1 MASQLRI
8 QHLTSV
14 ALLAGMLARP
24 AVAAPDAE
32 GGSTGAND
40 NILQEVL
47 VTASKR
53 SESLQEVPTA
63 VTALSAEAIEQ
74 QGITQFSDYMTLV
87 PGLTQN
93 SGGTPGHGLV
103 ILRGLSTGLQQ
114 TASTVSYVIDDIPF
128 TANDSLA
135 IGSLLTPDPDLTD
148 IDRIEVLKGPQGTLY
163 GASALGG
170 LIKIVSKQP
179 TADEFSGEIRGDLA
193 SVAHGA
199 TGYGVR
205 GSLNIPLV
213 TDIAA
218 LRVSAFHRD
227 DPGFVKNVQLGLS
240 DANSD
245 AVSGG
250 KALLRIQPTSS
261 LDIDLSG
268 LIQNLHSNGFA
279 TVTADPL
286 TLAPLYC
293 KYCYAAAIGP
303 VFDTQYRIAGLVVN
317 WTLPAG
323 TLTNSLS
330 YGKYADSETF
340 DYTPSYGV
348 FNTLSALPVPANT
361 AVIGTLAP
369 SMRKI
374 TEELRFA
381 TQRLGDF
388 EGLGGVFYTHEHNQY
403 DATLTNRVPPSLAP
417 VAPPFDNLVA
427 SDITPIYK
435 EYAAFADLTYYF
447 LPSLD
452 LTLGG
457 RYTHNQQE
465 AFNFGSGLLSG
476 GAFQQHFS
484 SSEHP
489 TTYLV
494 TVRYRP
500 MDNVDTYARVATGYR
515 PGGPQLTVGP
525 NIPTSFKSD
534 STTNYELGLKSRWLD
549 SRLTANLAL
558 YYIDWKDIQ
567 VNELIGGLQV
577 NGNGG
582 KARSRGAEFEIAYL
596 PIRGLT
602 TQLNLS
608 YNRAT
613 TDVAVPA
620 VGAVAGDTLPYSAK
634 ITGAAVTD
642 YVFPL
647 PGNFR
652 GNVGFTYAYQ
662 GSRPTSWSEDLL
674 NHSVVLPGYGTLAVR
689 AGIAWEQYS
698 LQLRGE
704 NVTDRYAYSTSSE
717 GNLFPGQGVAAT
729 PVLITPRTIVLEL
742 TAKF

>member
-1 MASQLRI
+1 MVSQLRV

-24 AVAAPDAE
+24 AVAAADAE
-32 GGSTGAND
+32 GGPSGAND
-40 NILQEVL
+40 NILQEVV

-53 SESLQEVPTA
+53 SESLQEVPAA
-63 VTALSAEAIEQ
+63 VTALTGDAIEQ
-74 QGITQFSDYMTLV
+74 QGLTQFSDYMTLV
-87 PGLTQN
+87 PGLSQN
-93 SGGTPGHGLV
+93 SGGAPGHGLV

-114 TASTVSYVIDDIPF
+114 TASTVSYLIDDIPF

-170 LIKIVSKQP
+170 LIKIVSKRP
-179 TADEFSGEIRGDLA
+179 TTDEFSGEVRGDLA
-193 SVAHGA
+193 SVAHGG
-199 TGYGVR
+199 TGYGIR
-205 GSLNIPLV
+205 GSLNIPIV
-213 TDIAA
+213 SDIAA
-218 LRVSAFHRD
+218 VRVSAFHRD
-227 DPGFVKNVQLGLS
+227 DPGFEKNVLQGRS

-250 KALLRIQPTSS
+250 KVILRVQPTSN

-268 LIQNLHSNGFA
+268 LIQNLHSSGFA

-286 TLAPLYC
+286 TLAPVYC
-293 KYCYAAAIGP
+293 KYCYADAVGP
-303 VFDTQYRIAGLVVN
+303 VLDTQYRIAGLVVN

-330 YGKYADSETF
+330 YGKYTDAESF
-340 DYTPSYGV
+340 DYTPQYGV
-348 FNTLSALPVPANT
+348 FNTLFGLPVPANT

-403 DATLTNRVPPSLAP
+403 DAVLTNRVPPSLAP
-417 VAPPFDNLVA
+417 VAPPFDNLVT

-435 EYAAFADLTYYF
+435 EYAAFANLTYYF

-465 AFNFGSGLLSG
+465 ADNFGEGILNG
-476 GAFQQHFS
+476 GTVQQHFN

-500 MDNVDTYARVATGYR
+500 MDQVDTYARLATGYR

-534 STTNYELGLKSRWLD
+534 STKNYELGLKSRWLD

-558 YYIDWKDIQ
+558 YYIDWNDIQ

-582 KARSRGAEFEIAYL
+582 KARSRGVELEIAYL
-596 PIRGLT
+596 PVRGLT

-620 VGAVAGDTLPYSAK
+620 VGAIAGDTLPFSAK
-634 ITGAAVTD
+634 ITGAEVTD

-662 GSRPTSWSEDLL
+662 GSRPTSWSEDPL
-674 NHSVVLPGYGTLAVR
+674 NHNVVLPGYGTLDVR
-689 AGIAWEQYS
+689 AGIAWDQYS

-717 GNLFPGQGVAAT
+717 GNLFPGQGVPAM
-729 PVLITPRTIVLEL
+729 PVLITPRTVVLEL

>member
-1 MASQLRI
+1 MVSQLRV

-14 ALLAGMLARP
+14 ALLASVLARP
-24 AVAAPDAE
+24 AVAAAGD
-32 GGSTGAND
+32 SSGAND
-40 NILQEVL
+40 LILQEVV

-53 SESLQEVPTA
+53 SENLQEVPTA
-63 VTALSAEAIEQ
+63 VTALTGDAIEQ
-74 QGITQFSDYMTLV
+74 QGLTQFSDYMSLV

-114 TASTVSYVIDDIPF
+114 TASTVSYLVDDIPF

-170 LIKIVSKQP
+170 LIKIVSRRP

-193 SVAHGA
+193 SVAHGG

-205 GSLNIPLV
+205 GSLNIPIV
-213 TDIAA
+213 SDIAA

-227 DPGFVKNVQLGLS
+227 DPGFVKNVQQGLS

-250 KALLRIQPTSS
+250 KVMLRIQPTSN

-268 LIQNLHSNGFA
+268 LIQNLHSSGIA
-279 TVTADPL
+279 IVTADPL
-286 TLAPLYC
+286 ALAPVYC
-293 KYCYAAAIGP
+293 KYCYADAVGP
-303 VFDTQYRIAGLVVN
+303 VLDTKYRIAGLVVN

-330 YGKYADSETF
+330 YGKYTDVEYF
-340 DYTPSYGV
+340 DYTPQYGV
-348 FNTLSALPVPANT
+348 FNTLFGLPVPANT
-361 AVIGTLAP
+361 AVIGTLEP
-369 SMRKI
+369 SMQKI

-381 TQRLGDF
+381 TRRLGDF
-388 EGLGGVFYTHEHNQY
+388 EGLGGIFYTHEHNQY
-403 DATLTNRVPPSLAP
+403 DAILTNRLPPSLAP
-417 VAPPFDNLVA
+417 VAPPFDNLITSA
-427 SDITPIYK
+427 ITPIYK
-435 EYAAFADLTYYF
+435 EYAAFANLTYYF

-465 AFNFGSGLLSG
+465 ASSLGNGLLEG
-476 GAFQQHFS
+476 GTVQHHFS

-489 TTYLV
+489 TTYLA
-494 TVRYRP
+494 TVRYRL
-500 MDNVDTYARVATGYR
+500 MDQVDTYARLATGYR
-515 PGGPQLTVGP
+515 PGGPQLTSGP

-534 STTNYELGLKSRWLD
+534 STKNYELGVKSRWLD
-549 SRLTANLAL
+549 SRMTANLAL

-567 VNELIGGLQV
+567 VNELIGGRQV

-582 KARSRGAEFEIAYL
+582 KARSRGAELEIAYL

-613 TDVAVPA
+613 TDVALPA
-620 VGAVAGDTLPYSAK
+620 VGAIAGDTLPYSAK
-634 ITGAAVTD
+634 ITGAEVTD

-662 GSRPTSWSEDLL
+662 GSRPTSWSQDLL
-674 NHSVVLPGYGTLAVR
+674 NQNVVLPGYGTLALR
-689 AGIAWEQYS
+689 AGIAWGQYS
-698 LQLRGE
+698 LQLRDE
-704 NVTDRYAYSTSSE
+704 NVTDRYAYSTSNE
-717 GNLFPGQGVAAT
+717 GNLFPHQGVPAM
-729 PVLITPRTIVLEL
+729 PVLITPRTVVLEL